1 MKTILPKADSETI
14 VAAIRAVEKTTSG
27 EIRVHV
33 EDRCWGNAL
42 KRTRKL
48 FKRLDMQNTRERNG
62 VLIYLSLK
70 SHKYAILGDEG
81 INNQVAD
88 DFWNDVL
95 SEMHP
100 HFAKGAFVEGL
111 CLGVER
117 IGEKLNT
124 LFPPS
129 DDDVNELN
137 DDISTA

>member
-14 VAAIRAVEKTTSG
+14 VAAIRAAEKTTSG

-33 EDRCWGNAL
+33 EDRCWGNPL

-48 FKRLDMQNTRERNG
+48 FKRLNMQNTRERNG

-81 INNQVAD
+81 INNQVEA

-117 IGEKLNT
+117 IGMKLNS

-129 DDDVNELN
+129 DDDVNELS
-137 DDISTA
+137 DEISTA